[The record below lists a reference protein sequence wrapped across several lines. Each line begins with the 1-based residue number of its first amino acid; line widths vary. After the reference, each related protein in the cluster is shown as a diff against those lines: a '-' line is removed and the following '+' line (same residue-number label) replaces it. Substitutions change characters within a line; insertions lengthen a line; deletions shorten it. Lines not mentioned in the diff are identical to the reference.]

1 MKIYELKPTS
11 QKSFYGK
18 AIVQVDDNG
27 NETLYSYNTPII
39 KKMVDGTYKK
49 LWDGWTA
56 TAGKHIK
63 AFSGLNKAA
72 FMGLEQ
78 GANIMKTFNE
88 IQKDIEKS
96 YQTIKENNKKIDE
109 LVSTYSNIMDFKE
122 KITQKRKV
130 ENEMCKLNEEIK
142 DLTISIKI
150 LNSNAKIALFNE
162 VMPQVLEVL
171 AKYKNKPYGPKTE
184 EKIRDEIKEKIN
196 CSFYII
202 GRYKQEYHI
211 IPLEFSN
218 NDYNIE
224 CGPKFIDGKQKK
236 LLDEN
241 KIQVVKFEELILHSS
256 KEYID
261 DIPQR
266 IKQLKK
272 LYKKAY
278 EKQQELEKICSE
290 YNSLAVG
297 NIKNIY
303 KDKNIYPTMEI

>member
-1 MKIYELKPTS
+1 
-11 QKSFYGK
+11 
-18 AIVQVDDNG
+18 
-27 NETLYSYNTPII
+27 
-39 KKMVDGTYKK
+39 
-49 LWDGWTA
+49 
-56 TAGKHIK
+56 
-63 AFSGLNKAA
+63 
-72 FMGLEQ
+72 
-78 GANIMKTFNE
+78 MKTFNE

-109 LVSTYSNIMDFKE
+109 LASTYSNIMDFKE

-142 DLTISIKI
+142 DLTITIKI

-196 CSFYII
+196 CSFYISD
-202 GRYKQEYHI
+202 RYNSQEYHI
-211 IPLEFSN
+211 IPLEYSCN
-218 NDYNIE
+218 TYNIE
-224 CGPKFIDGKQKK
+224 CGPKYTDGKQKK
-236 LLDEN
+236 LLVDN
-241 KIQVVKFEELILHSS
+241 KIQVLEFSDITLYYSS

-261 DIPQR
+261 NIPKR
-266 IKQLKK
+266 IKDLKR

-290 YNSLAVG
+290 YNNLAVG